1 MLHHFQSQFR
11 EVQFRI
17 IFTFPETF
25 TMSAARPAL
34 FSPPPLNGRRRL
46 PARVTRVPS
55 PNIVSVIF
63 FESPETF
70 FVVRQ
75 NLIKMN

>member
-1 MLHHFQSQFR
+1 
-11 EVQFRI
+11 
-17 IFTFPETF
+17 
-25 TMSAARPAL
+25 MSAARPAL

-70 FVVRQ
+70 FVVRL